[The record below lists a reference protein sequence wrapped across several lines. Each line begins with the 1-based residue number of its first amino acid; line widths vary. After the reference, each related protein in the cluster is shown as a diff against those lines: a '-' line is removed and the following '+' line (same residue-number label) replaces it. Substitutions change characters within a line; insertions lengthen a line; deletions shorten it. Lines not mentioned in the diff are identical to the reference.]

1 MTKTMMP
8 LSTWLFADGKKTG
21 KTLSRDSAIRWLK
34 TGVLRGK
41 LVRSE
46 SNQLGRWLVSTPPGK
61 RESTP
66 AKPGRRRNEMAKKIA
81 AKLIDAFVATCETCG
96 KQETEIYKS
105 KREER
110 YLLAVRLQQ
119 ARWIVDQHE
128 ALRCDKC
135 SVLIS

>member
-1 MTKTMMP
+1 MP
-8 LSTWLFADGKKTG
+8 KKLLTISEWMAADHEQVK
-21 KTLSRDSAIRWLK
+21 RDTVIRWLK

-41 LVRSE
+41 LVCSE
-46 SNQLGRWLVSTPPGK
+46 SNQLGRWLVATPPNK

-66 AKPGRRRNEMAKKIA
+66 AKRGRRRNEMAKKIA

-96 KQETEIYKS
+96 KQETEIYES

-119 ARWIVDQHE
+119 ARWIVDHE
-128 ALRCDKC
+128 ELKCDKC
-135 SVLIS
+135 SG

>member
-1 MTKTMMP
+1 MP
-8 LSTWLFADGKKTG
+8 KKLLTISEWMAADREQVK
-21 KTLSRDSAIRWLK
+21 RDTVIRWLK

-46 SNQLGRWLVSTPPGK
+46 SNQLGRWLVLTPPNK

-96 KQETEIYKS
+96 KQETEIYES

-110 YLLAVRLQQ
+110 YLLAVRLQR

-135 SVLIS
+135 SALIS